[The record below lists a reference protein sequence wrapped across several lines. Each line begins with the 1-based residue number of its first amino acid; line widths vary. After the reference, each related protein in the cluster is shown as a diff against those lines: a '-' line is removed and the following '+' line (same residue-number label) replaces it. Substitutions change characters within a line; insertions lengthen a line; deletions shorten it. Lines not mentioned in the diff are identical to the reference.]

1 MEFWIL
7 TTDIETLDRLLDV
20 DDGVTIGIFRIERDG
35 FFASCLIRVRGRDSK
50 LAGSGVFSSMITVLA

>member
-7 TTDIETLDRLLDV
+7 TIDIETLDRLLDV

-35 FFASCLIRVRGRDSK
+35 FFASYLIRVRGRDSK
-50 LAGSGVFSSMITVLA
+50 LAGSRVFSSMITVLA